1 MTAFYMFRLIYMTF
15 HGESRVDPKVLPHV
29 HESPKTMTIPL
40 IVLAAGSILAGWVG
54 TPIVFGPIHDAL
66 PSLEHFLSPSIASAE
81 GHGAAAEGHGGAA
94 AEEHHDTSME
104 WLLMACSVGF
114 AIGGIFLAKK
124 LFARKTEGDVME
136 SLPLGLHPVLM
147 NKYYV
152 DELYNAAFVDGFAKG
167 GGTALWKFDGAVID
181 GAVNGAGWLTRF
193 TSRAGIWGDT
203 WIVDGLVRL
212 TGFCVK
218 FASYPVRM
226 LQTGLV
232 QNYALFVVLG
242 ALSLLGYFIFQ

>member
-1 MTAFYMFRLIYMTF
+1 LAGFFSKDEILWLTWSSHEGAFRALWVVGFITAGMTAFYMFRLIYMTF

-29 HESPKTMTIPL
+29 HESPKTMTVPL
-40 IVLAAGSILAGWVG
+40 MVLAAGSILAGWVG
-54 TPIVFGPIHDAL
+54 TPVVFGPLHDAL
-66 PSLEHFLSPSIASAE
+66 PSLEHFLSPVIASVE

-167 GGTALWKFDGAVID
+167 GGTAL
-181 GAVNGAGWLTRF
+181 
-193 TSRAGIWGDT
+193 
-203 WIVDGLVRL
+203 
-212 TGFCVK
+212 
-218 FASYPVRM
+218 
-226 LQTGLV
+226 
-232 QNYALFVVLG
+232 
-242 ALSLLGYFIFQ
+242 